1 MRRTT
6 IEEYG
11 YNFIPSQYMKEG
23 RDEYYYRNQQIESWQ
38 ATWRKLSL
46 AEIEQLESQGNSS
59 GNWGDVLVEDP
70 IDLTLIRNNAF
81 YGLVR
86 IGSMQRYTLGYH
98 DFTLP
103 EGIRD
108 SHIVSCDIG
117 RHCSIHRVAYLS
129 HYIIDPMVILN
140 EIDEMGSSNH
150 AKFGN
155 GILKEGEEEKVR
167 ITINMINEAENRPV
181 LPFEEMIAAD
191 AYLWSIYRDYPLFL
205 ERLKEFTNATVD
217 FNRGWYS
224 SVGSYSVIKAC
235 RIIKDVKFGSHVY
248 VKGANKLK
256 NLTIRSNEDS
266 PSQIGEGVELV
277 NGIIGYGC
285 RVFYGVKAVRF
296 IMGNNSN
303 LKYGARLLNSLLGD
317 NSTISCCEVLNA
329 LVFPFH
335 EQHHNNSFL
344 IASLVQGQSNM
355 AAGATIGSNHNTR
368 SNDGEM
374 HAKRGF
380 WPALSSSIKF
390 NSRFASF
397 TLVTK
402 GYYPNELDISLPFA
416 MVAYAEDIKRV
427 TIMPAYWWLYNRYA
441 LERNSHKFL
450 SRDKRKVI
458 SQKIE
463 TNYIAPDTI
472 EEIFVAME
480 NLALWVGKAALEAAL
495 IAPSIAANTE
505 AIKEQGHLLLETHP
519 DQVEALKVYAPNLE
533 RSETD
538 AVVQKV
544 AQGYRAYSEMLL
556 YGSVSIILN
565 YLDKYESDFFTFQ
578 KEALSFIQAHPLN
591 KVAVSGPFI
600 NLGGLPVSE
609 PLILHLITQ
618 VQENK
623 INSWAEIHHQY
634 DIWWQQYDK
643 VKAIVALQALQKRA
657 KVANLEKDH
666 WTYLIEKFIFLCDQ
680 NALEVYKTRK
690 KDFEDPFRKMVYRNI
705 REMEEVLGK
714 PEENEFV
721 LTIKNE
727 MNKLKSLARR
737 FAP

>member
-1 MRRTT
+1 MAHGKKYREALKKVDRTKQYTFKEAADLVKEVAFAKFDETVEISLNLALKKSQTVRDTVVLPHQFSAEKRVLVFAKGEKAQEALDAGATYVGDDDLVEKIRGGWLDFDVAVATPDMMKDVGRLGPILGRRGLMPNPKTQT
-6 IEEYG
+6 VTFDIKG
-11 YNFIPSQYMKEG
+11 
-23 RDEYYYRNQQIESWQ
+23 
-38 ATWRKLSL
+38 AL
-46 AEIEQLESQGNSS
+46 AELKQGRVEFRSDKTGVVHLAIGKVSMES
-59 GNWGDVLVEDP
+59 DKLVE
-70 IDLTLIRNNAF
+70 NAQA
-81 YGLVR
+81 V
-86 IGSMQRYTLGYH
+86 
-98 DFTLP
+98 
-103 EGIRD
+103 
-108 SHIVSCDIG
+108 
-117 RHCSIHRVAYLS
+117 
-129 HYIIDPMVILN
+129 LN
-140 EIDEMGSSNH
+140 EVLRKKPSDAKGDFLKSIALSS
-150 AKFGN
+150 
-155 GILKEGEEEKVR
+155 
-167 ITINMINEAENRPV
+167 T
-181 LPFEEMIAAD
+181 
-191 AYLWSIYRDYPLFL
+191 
-205 ERLKEFTNATVD
+205 
-217 FNRGWYS
+217 
-224 SVGSYSVIKAC
+224 
-235 RIIKDVKFGSHVY
+235 
-248 VKGANKLK
+248 
-256 NLTIRSNEDS
+256 
-266 PSQIGEGVELV
+266 
-277 NGIIGYGC
+277 
-285 RVFYGVKAVRF
+285 
-296 IMGNNSN
+296 
-303 LKYGARLLNSLLGD
+303 
-317 NSTISCCEVLNA
+317 
-329 LVFPFH
+329 
-335 EQHHNNSFL
+335 
-344 IASLVQGQSNM
+344 M

-416 MVAYAEDIKRV
+416 MVGYAEDIKRV

-450 SRDKRKVI
+450 SRDKRKII

-472 EEIFVAME
+472 EEIFKAME
-480 NLALWVGKAALEAAL
+480 KLAFWVGKAALEAAL

-538 AVVQKV
+538 AVVQKA

-623 INSWAEIHHQY
+623 INSWDEIHRQY

-643 VKAIVALQALQKRA
+643 VKAIVALQTLQKKA
-657 KVANLEKDH
+657 KVVKLEKEH

-727 MNKLKSLARR
+727 MNNLKSLARR